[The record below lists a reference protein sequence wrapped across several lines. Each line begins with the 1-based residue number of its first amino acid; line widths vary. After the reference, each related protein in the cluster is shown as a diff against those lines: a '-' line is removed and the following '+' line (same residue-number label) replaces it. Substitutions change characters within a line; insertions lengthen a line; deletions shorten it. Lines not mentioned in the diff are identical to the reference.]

1 MEVHLFEH
9 LQELGISL
17 LTPNSKSSLYL
28 FIGIQSDI
36 NYCLH
41 FFSSVLFCFLYHL
54 FNFYCLVCKQKGKP
68 EFYQKVKISFF
79 SLLPSHLTFAVLTF
93 SFSLTLSLGSYF
105 ILLSFS
111 SVFFLGVIPTYSS
124 VLSSASWISS
134 LTISQAPQTQW
145 PQTRIIVFHSA
156 VLPPAFPILVSDPT
170 IYPIAAARNLTVR
183 LDSSPSFL
191 LFICLQILSI
201 LPLKYMPNRS
211 WLTHCHHPSTRKAV
225 QIRNMRTAWATP
237 RTHLTSRRCQCRGA
251 FQRPGFPQ
259 PPGMY
264 TVGLENLALEKRKK
278 KKKRKRSR
286 KREENKP
293 LSWCY
298 QISKEPWLVWLSGLS
313 TGLRTKGSLVD
324 SQSGHMP
331 GLQARSPVGDAQEAT
346 TH

>member
-105 ILLSFS
+105 IRLSFS

-134 LTISQAPQTQW
+134 LTISQAPQTHVQNSSYSLLND
-145 PQTRIIVFHSA
+145 F
-156 VLPPAFPILVSDPT
+156 LPHVPYYSDWNHHPAAETETWESF
-170 IYPIAAARNLTVR
+170 LTF
-183 LDSSPSFL
+183 LLPLTSNESSSPIH
-191 LFICLQILSI
+191 FI
-201 LPLKYMPNRS
+201 
-211 WLTHCHHPSTRKAV
+211 T
-225 QIRNMRTAWATP
+225 
-237 RTHLTSRRCQCRGA
+237 
-251 FQRPGFPQ
+251 
-259 PPGMY
+259 
-264 TVGLENLALEKRKK
+264 
-278 KKKRKRSR
+278 
-286 KREENKP
+286 
-293 LSWCY
+293 
-298 QISKEPWLVWLSGLS
+298 
-313 TGLRTKGSLVD
+313 
-324 SQSGHMP
+324 
-331 GLQARSPVGDAQEAT
+331 
-346 TH
+346 